1 MTEHAAISSKDLVRA
16 IKSRKI
22 TIAGN
27 RKLKI
32 YGRLSCISGKK
43 MKKCNRVFF
52 GSEQEAIDKGFRPCG
67 HCMYVQYKKW
77 KNEPFRNK

>member
-1 MTEHAAISSKDLVRA
+1 MAGRQQQVIKKNNGGLLMTEHAAISSKDLVRA
-16 IKSRKI
+16 IRSCKI

-43 MKKCNRVFF
+43 MKKCN
-52 GSEQEAIDKGFRPCG
+52 G
-67 HCMYVQYKKW
+67 
-77 KNEPFRNK
+77 